1 MDFSFDWRA
10 PATAMIVSLLAALA
24 AGLLPALQA
33 TRGDVSMSLKTSA
46 PVQPG
51 LWRYLSLRNIVV
63 TNQVMVSTVLLSLT
77 GFIVVGFG
85 RSTTVDLGFNT
96 HNLYLLNLD
105 PVRNGLAPTEAA
117 QKVELLRQ
125 RLQQMQG
132 TTAVSLAQGL
142 PVAFTSGESIA
153 ASKMELVEGAG
164 AAGVDS
170 LRQNRRWL
178 FRSRWACGSAGPRFH
193 AAGHIQWR
201 PGHCC

>member
-1 MDFSFDWRA
+1 
-10 PATAMIVSLLAALA
+10 
-24 AGLLPALQA
+24 
-33 TRGDVSMSLKTSA
+33 
-46 PVQPG
+46 
-51 LWRYLSLRNIVV
+51 
-63 TNQVMVSTVLLSLT
+63 VLLSLT

-96 HNLYLLNLD
+96 HNLYFLNLD

-164 AAGVDS
+164 AAG
-170 LRQNRRWL
+170 LI
-178 FRSRWACGSAGPRFH
+178 RSDRIGDGFFE
-193 AAGHIQWR
+193 AAGLAVLLGRGFTQQDISNGARVIVVNETMAKREW
-201 PGHCC
+201 PGRNSLGQTLELEAADSRS